1 MSCSVFVTLSRIS
14 IGTVITIH
22 AGTTPNHTGRFLGIE
37 HGNVVLA
44 SKDGTVFFFPID
56 KIAVIHIP

>member
-1 MSCSVFVTLSRIS
+1 MSCSVFATLSRIGL
-14 IGTVITIH
+14 GTVITVH

-37 HGNVVLA
+37 NGNVVLA
-44 SKDGTVFFFPID
+44 GTNTVFFIAID